1 MNLTQ
6 ATTLLQQH
14 FGYHQFRGQQAEII
28 QHILKKNDAL
38 VIMPTGGGKSLCF
51 QIPALLFEGITLV
64 ISPLISLMKDQV
76 ESLRSNGIQAAYLN
90 SSVSEADRS
99 SIFNNIHSGKL
110 KILYCSPEILVAGLS
125 TWIRSLHLSFV
136 AVDEAHCVSMWGH
149 DFRPEYRAIHELK
162 SLFPEIPFA
171 AFTASADG
179 ATQKDIRKQLG
190 IPDAKTFLSSFD
202 RPNLF
207 LDVRGN
213 LPKKQKT
220 REIVGFIKERTNES
234 GIIYCL
240 SRKETEAWAA
250 VLRSHGIAADF
261 YHAGME
267 TEDRNNVQQDF
278 IRDDVQVICAT
289 VAFGMGI
296 DKSNVRWIIHTNLPK
311 NMEGYYQEIGRAG
324 RDGLPSTTRLYF
336 SFRDVVLQAD
346 FAEQSSQK
354 EVLLEKL
361 QRMLHYAET
370 THCKRKILL
379 SYFGE
384 QYEKPCGTCSSCLTP
399 SEKID
404 GTILAQ
410 QALSAIKRAKEK
422 ISQNTLIDILRG
434 MRNKTILENQFHT
447 LKTFGIGKN
456 HSFLAWRHFISEFK
470 NLGLIDMDWENHLH
484 LKVSSF
490 GNDVL
495 FGNQTVQIVAF
506 HEKEKTP
513 AKETKKEKAAV
524 PSRLRPDEI
533 LFDRLKM
540 LRRKLAVERNVP
552 PYIIFNDATLLEMTR
567 TLPVGQADMLAID
580 GVGQRKWDD
589 FGPSFVELIR
599 QHIQEFH
606 VKIEPYLETWRLL
619 KDGLSIGEICAK
631 NGLQEITVHSH
642 LAKLIAED
650 HPISVEEF
658 IPEEIW
664 DRLTKSPVQPN
675 EQDVIAMYEH
685 FDRTIPFGMIRMYGA
700 WQAKQST
707 AVRSGVDPGSDE

>member
-1 MNLTQ
+1 MNLKQ
-6 ATTLLQQH
+6 AEHILHEH
-14 FGYHQFRGQQAEII
+14 FGYQQFRGQQSEII
-28 QHILKKNDAL
+28 EHILAKNDAL

-76 ESLRSNGIQAAYLN
+76 ESLQSNGIQAAYLN
-90 SSVSEADRS
+90 SSVNETDRY
-99 SIFNNIHSGKL
+99 SIFNDIHSGKL
-110 KILYCSPEILVAGLS
+110 KILYCSPEILVSGLS
-125 TWIRSLHLSFV
+125 TWIRTLQLSFV

-162 SLFPEIPFA
+162 SLFPENPIA

-179 ATQKDIRKQLG
+179 ATQKDICKQLG
-190 IPDAKTFLSSFD
+190 IPNAKTYISSFD

-213 LPKKQKT
+213 LPKKEKT
-220 REIVGFIKERTNES
+220 HEIVGFIRERPNES

-240 SRKETEAWAA
+240 SRKETEAWADI
-250 VLRSHGIAADF
+250 LRSHGIAADF

-267 TEDRNNVQQDF
+267 TEDRNQVQQDF

-324 RDGLPSTTRLYF
+324 RDGLTANTKLYF
-336 SFRDVVLQAD
+336 SYRDVVLQAD

-370 THCKRKILL
+370 SHCKRKILL

-399 SEKID
+399 SKKID

-434 MRNKTILENQFHT
+434 MRNKNILDNHFHE
-447 LKTFGIGKN
+447 LKTFGVGKN
-456 HSFLAWRHFISEFK
+456 HSFLAWRHYITEFK
-470 NLGLIDMDWENHLH
+470 NLGLIDIDWENHLN
-484 LKVSSF
+484 LKVSSY
-490 GNDVL
+490 GNEVL
-495 FGNQTVQIVAF
+495 FGNQTLEIVEYQ
-506 HEKEKTP
+506 EKDKP
-513 AKETKKEKAAV
+513 KSKEPKKDKALA
-524 PSRLRPDEI
+524 PTQLRSDEI

-540 LRRKLAVERNVP
+540 LRRKLAIERNVP
-552 PYIIFNDATLLEMTR
+552 PYIIFNDATLQEMAQQ
-567 TLPVGQADMLAID
+567 LPTNEGEMLAIN
-580 GVGQRKWDD
+580 GVGNQKWLD
-589 FGPSFVELIR
+589 FGSSFIELIQ
-599 QHIQEFH
+599 QHIRENNS
-606 VKIEPYLETWRLL
+606 KLEPYQVTQRWLEQGKTV
-619 KDGLSIGEICAK
+619 SEISK
-631 NGLQEITVHSH
+631 VTGLQEITLYSH
-642 LAKLIAED
+642 IAKLILED
-650 HPISVEEF
+650 YPIEINDF
-658 IPEEIW
+658 IPIHIW
-664 DRLTKSPVQPN
+664 NQLDQAGIEPN
-675 EQDVIAMYEH
+675 DENAINIYEH
-685 FDRTIPFGMIRMYGA
+685 FDRKIPFGMVRVFGA
-700 WQAKQST
+700 WKQKSKEII
-707 AVRSGVDPGSDE
+707 S

>member
-1 MNLTQ
+1 MNLKQ
-6 ATTLLQQH
+6 AKHILHEH
-14 FGYHQFRGQQAEII
+14 FGYQQFRGQQSEII
-28 QHILKKNDAL
+28 EHILAKNDAL

-76 ESLRSNGIQAAYLN
+76 ESLQSNGIQAAYLN
-90 SSVSEADRS
+90 SSVNETDRY
-99 SIFNNIHSGKL
+99 SIFNDIHSGKL
-110 KILYCSPEILVAGLS
+110 KILYCSPEILVSGLS
-125 TWIRSLHLSFV
+125 TWIRTLQLSFV

-162 SLFPEIPFA
+162 SLFPEIPIA

-179 ATQKDIRKQLG
+179 ATQKDICKQLG
-190 IPDAKTFLSSFD
+190 IPNAKTYISSFD

-213 LPKKQKT
+213 LPKKEKT
-220 REIVGFIKERTNES
+220 HEIVGFIRERPNES

-240 SRKETEAWAA
+240 SRKETEAWADI
-250 VLRSHGIAADF
+250 LRSHGIAADF

-267 TEDRNNVQQDF
+267 TEDRNQVQQDF

-324 RDGLPSTTRLYF
+324 RDGLTANTKLYF
-336 SFRDVVLQAD
+336 SYRDVVLQAD

-370 THCKRKILL
+370 SHCKRKILL

-399 SEKID
+399 SKKID

-434 MRNKTILENQFHT
+434 MRNKNILDNHFHE
-447 LKTFGIGKN
+447 LKTFGVGKN
-456 HSFLAWRHFISEFK
+456 HSFLAWRHYITEFK
-470 NLGLIDMDWENHLH
+470 NLGLIDIDWENHLN
-484 LKVSSF
+484 LKVSSY
-490 GNDVL
+490 GNEVL
-495 FGNQTVQIVAF
+495 FGNQTLEIVEYQEKDKTKSKEPKKDKAF
-506 HEKEKTP
+506 APTQ
-513 AKETKKEKAAV
+513 
-524 PSRLRPDEI
+524 LRSDEI

-540 LRRKLAVERNVP
+540 LRRKLAIERNVP
-552 PYIIFNDATLLEMTR
+552 PYIIFNDATLQEMAQQ
-567 TLPVGQADMLAID
+567 LPTNEGDMLAIN
-580 GVGQRKWDD
+580 GVGNQKWLD
-589 FGPSFVELIR
+589 FGTSFIELIQ
-599 QHIQEFH
+599 QHIRENNS
-606 VKIEPYLETWRLL
+606 KLEPYQITQRWLEQGKTV
-619 KDGLSIGEICAK
+619 SEISK
-631 NGLQEITVHSH
+631 VTGLQEITLYSH
-642 LAKLIAED
+642 IAKLILED
-650 HPISVEEF
+650 YPIEINDF
-658 IPEEIW
+658 IPIHIW
-664 DRLTKSPVQPN
+664 NQLDQAGIEPN
-675 EQDVIAMYEH
+675 DENAINIYEH
-685 FDRTIPFGMIRMYGA
+685 FERKIPFGMVRVFGA
-700 WQAKQST
+700 WKQKSKEII
-707 AVRSGVDPGSDE
+707 S